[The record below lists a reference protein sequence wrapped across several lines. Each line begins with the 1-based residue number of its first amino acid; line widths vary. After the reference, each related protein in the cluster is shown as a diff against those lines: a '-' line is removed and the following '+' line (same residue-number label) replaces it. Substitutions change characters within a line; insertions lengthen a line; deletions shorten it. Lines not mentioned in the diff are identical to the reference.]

1 MPTFSGF
8 DARTPG
14 KRASRASNMVS
25 LLSAVGGG
33 HQAAVL
39 HDPADRSTTDADA
52 EERKMKR
59 MSAAA
64 RTSSAAA
71 RTSSA
76 GAAALSVL
84 GYQRVSRAQRA
95 RAISMADAEGHA
107 CSDESRFRGRTH
119 SSPPQYAGT
128 DDCGCSISTTRAGVV
143 GGGVGSGV
151 GSGGGGG
158 ANGGSESG
166 GGGGGKSGG
175 GGGGKSGG
183 GGGSES
189 GGSVANGG
197 GSGAGA
203 MGDSA
208 AGVGGG
214 TGIGICGGGATS
226 RRRCASTCGT
236 ISEQNDEETMI

>member
-84 GYQRVSRAQRA
+84 GYQRVSRAQRWQTP
-95 RAISMADAEGHA
+95 
-107 CSDESRFRGRTH
+107 RG
-119 SSPPQYAGT
+119 
-128 DDCGCSISTTRAGVV
+128 TRAPTSLV
-143 GGGVGSGV
+143 
-151 GSGGGGG
+151 
-158 ANGGSESG
+158 
-166 GGGGGKSGG
+166 
-175 GGGGKSGG
+175 
-183 GGGSES
+183 
-189 GGSVANGG
+189 
-197 GSGAGA
+197 SGAGHTRA
-203 MGDSA
+203 RRSMRVRTIVAVRSA
-208 AGVGGG
+208 QREQALSEAASVAASVAAVEAAQ
-214 TGIGICGGGATS
+214 TVEARAEAVEAARAEAVEAARAEAVEAARAAAASPMAAVVALAPWVTALLALAAALALAFVVAVQLRDDAAP
-226 RRRCASTCGT
+226 RRAAPSPSKTTKRR
-236 ISEQNDEETMI
+236 